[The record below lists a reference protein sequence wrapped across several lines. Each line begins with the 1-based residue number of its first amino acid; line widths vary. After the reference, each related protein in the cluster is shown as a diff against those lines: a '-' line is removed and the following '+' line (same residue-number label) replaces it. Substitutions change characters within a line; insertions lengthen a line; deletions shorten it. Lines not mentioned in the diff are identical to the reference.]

1 MKVIL
6 LDGYNLMH
14 RARFGMKMGDSH
26 IVFNFFRGLRP
37 IVEETCPDKIYL
49 VLEGYPAHR
58 IAVDPD
64 YKANRS
70 IEPGTPKALEM
81 EEFRRQ
87 KKIIIEL
94 LDNFPI
100 TLARHPHLECDDT
113 IASLCVDVHKDDEC
127 VIISTDTDFMQLL
140 DKSERIKLFNPVK
153 KEYIKSTE
161 YDYLRWK
168 ALRGDKTDNVP
179 RVDGMS
185 DKKAEKM
192 LADPILLERFL
203 SDANIHEQF
212 NRNMTLI
219 AFKTG
224 DPDGIVSNDGN
235 PSWVK
240 IKKSFVDYKFF
251 SMVNDTAW
259 NNYVKTFACLLPESC
274 D

>member
-37 IVEETCPDKIYL
+37 IVEETRPDKMYL

-58 IAVDPD
+58 IAADSA
-64 YKANRS
+64 YKANRV
-70 IEPGTPKALEM
+70 IEPGTPKAAEM

-87 KKIIIEL
+87 KKIILEL
-94 LDNFPI
+94 LNNFPI
-100 TLARHPHLECDDT
+100 TLARHPQLECDDT

-127 VIISTDTDFMQLL
+127 VIVSTDTDFMQLL

-192 LADPILLERFL
+192 LSEPILLERFL
-203 SDANIHEQF
+203 ADTHIKEQF
-212 NRNMTLI
+212 DRNMTLI
-219 AFKTG
+219 SFKTG
-224 DPDGIVSNDGN
+224 DPAGIESHDGN
-235 PSWVK
+235 LCWDE
-240 IKKSFVDYKFF
+240 IKKTFVDHKFF

-259 NNYVKTFACLLPESC
+259 NNYVKTFACLLPLSC